1 MKLGSGGSLFPR
13 EDARG
18 AAVVASHY
26 MLKPRISALMKGE
39 MGNEVKENPK
49 ISLESP

>member
-1 MKLGSGGSLFPR
+1 MRRFSEHLTQGKLSKNLNM
-13 EDARG
+13 
-18 AAVVASHY
+18 VVTWHY

>member
-1 MKLGSGGSLFPR
+1 MAISKYLAL
-13 EDARG
+13 
-18 AAVVASHY
+18 HY

-49 ISLESP
+49 ISLESPWNSS